1 MSQLTPSDV
10 RRWDSAAILKV
21 FQVANAR
28 AGTLQFLGQDL
39 GQVDAQLAQWQ
50 GEGGDAFRADLGKAR
65 KDIEA
70 DGHQSRQVGAAVST
84 LWEDV
89 EICTSMMKE
98 IDETAQANGW
108 TITDDWK
115 VDIGDTALLMG
126 SEEAELQRQIL
137 QSQLDTLNTKAHATD
152 HELATALNAAVGETQ
167 LDYNGREIP
176 QAPPQPGDG
185 KTTPAD
191 QLPLPAKG
199 GHAPFPTEA
208 TKDNNSPD
216 MSHHLADNPTPS
228 PLLAGLSADQWRQRL
243 AHFKPGDPLPDPR
256 TPTGD
261 KAIDALA
268 NAVGQQN
275 TTYAWGG
282 NKSKDGPSQGQGDTG
297 QGANKYH
304 DWDRYGYDCGGLVRY
319 SVEQG
324 AGIDV
329 GQGTNSIDTD
339 PNFSHPA
346 GGVPS
351 SAVVGTAQPG
361 DVLVFGGSRP
371 YAGAGT
377 DHTGIYIG
385 NGYMINAPDS
395 GDPVRVDA
403 VAGQGP
409 TDILRLP

>member
-10 RRWDSAAILKV
+10 RRWDSGAILKV

-28 AGTLQFLGQDL
+28 ASTLQQLGEGL
-39 GQVDAQLAQWQ
+39 GQVDAQLQQWQ
-50 GEGGDAFRADLGKAR
+50 GEGGDAFRSDLGKVR
-65 KDIEA
+65 TDIEA

-89 EICTSMMKE
+89 EICKSMMSE
-98 IDETAQANGW
+98 IDETAQAYGW

-115 VDIGDTALLMG
+115 VDIGNTALLMG
-126 SEEAELQRQIL
+126 HEEAELQRQIV
-137 QSQLDTLNTKAHATD
+137 QSELDTLNTKAHTTD
-152 HELATALNAAVGETQ
+152 HELATALNAAVGQTQ

-176 QAPPQPGDG
+176 QAPPGN
-185 KTTPAD
+185 TTPAD
-191 QLPLPAKG
+191 QLPLQTKG
-199 GHAPFPTEA
+199 GHTPSPTEA
-208 TKDNNSPD
+208 TRDNNSPD
-216 MSHHLADNPTPS
+216 ISRHLADNPTPS

-243 AHFKPGDPLPDPR
+243 ATFKPGDPLPDPR

-261 KAIDALA
+261 RAIDSLA

-275 TTYAWGG
+275 TTYAWGA

-297 QGANKYH
+297 QGANQWH

-319 SVEQG
+319 SVAQG
-324 AGIDV
+324 AGVDV
-329 GQGTNSIDTD
+329 GQGTNSIDAN

-351 SAVVGTAQPG
+351 SAVVGQAQPG
-361 DVLVFGGSRP
+361 DVLVFGGSKP

-385 NGYMINAPDS
+385 NGYMINAPES
-395 GDPVRVDA
+395 GEPVRVDA
-403 VAGQGP
+403 VAGHGP

>member
-10 RRWDSAAILKV
+10 RRWGSAAILKV
-21 FQVANAR
+21 FKVADAR
-28 AGTLQFLGQDL
+28 ARTLQQLGEGL
-39 GQVDAQLAQWQ
+39 GQVDAQLQQWQ
-50 GEGGDAFRADLGKAR
+50 GEGGDAFRADLGKVR
-65 KDIEA
+65 TDIEA

-89 EICTSMMKE
+89 EICKSMMSE

-115 VDIGDTALLMG
+115 VDIGDTWLLMG

-137 QSQLDTLNTKAHATD
+137 QSHLDVLDTKAHATD
-152 HELATALNAAVGETQ
+152 HELAVALNAAVGQTQ

-176 QAPPQPGDG
+176 QAPAQPGDG
-185 KTTPAD
+185 KTTPAH

-199 GHAPFPTEA
+199 GHPPFPTEA
-208 TKDNNSPD
+208 TKDNSSPD
-216 MSHHLADNPTPS
+216 VSHHLADNPTPS
-228 PLLAGLSADQWRQRL
+228 PLLAGLSADQWRERL

-275 TTYAWGG
+275 TTYAWGA
-282 NKSKDGPSQGQGDTG
+282 NKSKEGPSRGQGDTG
-297 QGANKYH
+297 QGANQWH

-329 GQGTNSIDTD
+329 GQGTNAIDSN
-339 PNFSHPA
+339 PNFAHPA

-351 SAVVGTAQPG
+351 SAVIGKAQPG

-385 NGYMINAPDS
+385 NGYMINAPQS
-395 GDPVRVDA
+395 GEPVRVDA
-403 VAGQGP
+403 VAGHGT